1 MPLAFQSTSHG
12 EIAFGFFNI
21 DGDLLLLEQSFFFA
35 DEFCRAVS
43 LLARLESDEAL
54 SMALPGFTIDRG
66 EDVGDLMGAIHGVHH
81 TGFIGEVY
89 RRYPFPERPEDFKQ
103 KTRGYETRDEFRRL
117 IEPWS
122 QEAGITLSA
131 RPDPAE
137 VVIGELRFTPEV
149 FRDLVRYVLRGG
161 WPRWE
166 NDEPPEYVLAMQTAV
181 TEGANWATS
190 GLIEGGGEG

>member
-43 LLARLESDEAL
+43 LLARLGPDEAL
-54 SMALPGFTIDRG
+54 STVLQGFTIARE
-66 EDVGDLMGAIHGVHH
+66 EDVGDLMGAIHGAHH
-81 TGFIGEVY
+81 TGFIGDVY
-89 RRYPFPERPEDFKQ
+89 RRYPFPARPEDFRQ

-117 IEPWS
+117 IVPFAR
-122 QEAGITLSA
+122 EAEITFAA
-131 RPDPAE
+131 RPDTSE
-137 VVIGELRFTPEV
+137 IVIGEVRFTPGV
-149 FRDLVRYVLRGG
+149 FRELVRYVSRGG

-166 NDEPPEYVLAMQTAV
+166 NDEPPDYVLAMHTAV
-181 TEGANWATS
+181 TEGANWSTVK
-190 GLIEGGGEG
+190 